1 MTSSG
6 TTISHPPASHRILV
20 VDDEET
26 VLSVLCEILGRQN
39 YDVVAVGSPAAALAE
54 LRAGPFAVIISDQRM
69 PGLTGLELLHQARQ
83 LQPLA
88 TRILMTG
95 VVSLDLVIDAL
106 NHGEIYRFIVK
117 PWLRE
122 ELLATLQN
130 AVQRHE
136 LLRQNVQL
144 QTAAE
149 TLNEQVAALNR
160 SLAEQAEAIARHQRE
175 LLQLRQALEQN
186 LFRAA
191 ELSLRMAET
200 FDPPL
205 GEQGRRAAQ
214 LCRAMAQVLDLAAAE
229 RRALENAALLHD
241 IGLIAAPRSLLRR
254 WRENPQ
260 NVEADERA
268 LLERHPVLGQELSAW
283 GEGFESVGALI
294 RVHHERMDG
303 AGYPDRLA
311 GDQIPW
317 LGRLLAVATAFA
329 AHPHAEEQA
338 VETIRQQ
345 AHTAFDPEAI
355 RVFLRARPLLPLRRE
370 KQIRLSELQPGMV
383 PVRGIYAADGRLLAA
398 EGRPL
403 NPATIEQLRED
414 HRLQSVQSSLTVY
427 C

>member
-1 MTSSG
+1 ML
-6 TTISHPPASHRILV
+6 HRILV
-20 VDDEET
+20 VDDEEA
-26 VLSVLCEILGRQN
+26 VLSVLREILGRQN
-39 YDVVAVGSPAAALAE
+39 YDVVAVGSPADALAE
-54 LRAGPFAVIISDQRM
+54 LRAGPFAVILSDQRM
-69 PGLTGLELLHQARQ
+69 PGLSGLELLHQARQ

-160 SLAEQAEAIARHQRE
+160 SLAEQAESIACHQRE

-186 LFRAA
+186 LLRAA

-200 FDPPL
+200 FDPSL

-214 LCRAMAQVLDLAAAE
+214 LCRAMAQVLDLAAGE

-260 NVEADERA
+260 NVEPAERA

-294 RVHHERMDG
+294 RVHHERLDG
-303 AGYPDRLA
+303 AGYPDHLA

-329 AHPHAEEQA
+329 ASPHAEEQA
-338 VETIRQQ
+338 AEAIRQQ

-383 PVRGIYAADGRLLAA
+383 PVRGIYAADGRLLAP

-403 NPATIEQLRED
+403 NPAIIEQLRED
-414 HRLQSVQSSLTVY
+414 HRLQPVHLSLTVY